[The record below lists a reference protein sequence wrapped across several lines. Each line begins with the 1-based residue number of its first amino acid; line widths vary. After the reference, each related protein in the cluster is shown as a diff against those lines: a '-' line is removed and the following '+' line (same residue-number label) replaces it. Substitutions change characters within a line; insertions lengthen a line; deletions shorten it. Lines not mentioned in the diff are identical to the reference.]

1 MVQSR
6 SFREQRPVGHFC
18 LRASHW
24 SRCALWLGLLTTA
37 LVGAPAMAEDWPAY
51 QHDAARS
58 GITSEQLVFPLA
70 EAWVFQP
77 RFAPQPAWEGPKAQP
92 VEGILELRRY
102 HFDDAFQVA
111 VAEGLV
117 FFGSSS
123 ENKLFCLDAASGSIR
138 WTRLVGGPIR
148 LAPTWADGLVYVAC
162 DDGYAYCF
170 EAKTGQ
176 LRWRFHAAPEERRV
190 LGHGRMISLWP
201 LRGGVL
207 VDKGVAYL
215 TAGIFPGEGI
225 FLYALDAKTGRA
237 IWRNDTCGETPQSGI
252 SPQGYLLASAT
263 TLYAPLGRVSPAAFD
278 RQTGRLKYQTYFGKT
293 VGGSYALLHPTN
305 DAGKSAA
312 AGGSYASVAGEE
324 VYTGTEEL
332 VAYQGQT
339 RDLFATFPGRRIV
352 VAPQVAYLATGTEL
366 VALDRVKYPAISR
379 RLRALRSRRQQLQEV
394 PAARRTEAQRQELES
409 LAAQIQKAQEEAAA
423 TTLWRLS
430 STHCEAM
437 ILAGRTLVAGGAGE
451 VMAVDTATGRPVW
464 RAKVDGVAKGLAV
477 AGGRLVV
484 STDRGPIYGFTPGGP
499 KTPQVVREPAD
510 SEPAT
515 APAAAFVERAA
526 EAILRQSGVRRGYC
540 LVLGVQ
546 RGELAKALARQSELM
561 IYCVAPDDATT
572 DRVRQMLDRAGLYG
586 ARVSADT
593 WPLDRVPYADYF
605 ANLVVS
611 ETALFGGPLPPA
623 GEVLRM
629 LKPEGGVAMLGQPE
643 PDAAARQAG
652 VRPLSAEAL
661 RQWLAAAPASA
672 GYTMEHQGPWVQI
685 RRGAIPGGGQ
695 WTHLYGNPG
704 NTGCGNDR
712 ALRCPLGVLWFGQP
726 GPAQMVNRHARAA
739 GPLAAA
745 GRLFVQGENVV
756 MAYDAYNG
764 LKLWEERI
772 AGAKRENASHDG
784 SNLAADDRSLFVA
797 VGDQC
802 LRLDAQTG
810 KRLAVYDL
818 AGPPSAGKRWGI
830 VATSD
835 GLLLGSRSPRTT
847 VSQAV
852 FAIDLASGK
861 PRWVY
866 QGMAIQHNTVAVAG
880 GRVFLIDAPATAGG
894 AGSAAGASK
903 EKAPADLRTVVA
915 LDLQTGEPLWHI
927 PLDTRDCGGG
937 NLALMSDGRYV
948 VVFGVYLDGHYW
960 KQFFAGEFA
969 PRRVVVLSAQ
979 DGKVLW
985 SKAVGYRVRP
995 VLIGDTLHTEP
1006 WAFDVRTGQP
1016 RLRINPITGTAEP
1029 FQFARPGHHCGLPIG
1044 TANALF
1050 FRSWCLG
1057 YYDLVRDAGTAHF
1070 GAQRP
1075 GCWINF
1081 IPAGGLLLFPEAS
1094 TGCMCPFAN
1103 MCTVAFKPSHRQK
1116 GWSYVSAPG
1125 PMTPV
1130 KRLAVH
1136 FGAPGDRRDADGA
1149 WWFGYPRPSGPLVL
1163 QFTLDTKLLPGGSFV
1178 TRSAAYTPISGTPM
1192 PWLFASYARGL
1203 TRCAIPL
1210 LGKGDGL
1217 SVYTVRLGFADPE
1230 NDRPG
1235 IRVFDI
1241 KLQGRTVLAQFDV
1254 VAAAGGRDKAVF
1266 REFSGIE
1273 VADQLVIELEPKV
1286 SAPSP
1291 EQMPVL
1297 QAIEIVRQKVLRL
1310 GCTVPDL
1317 VVSTMEPRSSAQ
1329 VQVANLRD
1337 GPFEGTAHLSVPE
1350 GFAIQP
1356 AQTPVRLDPNTRTSI
1371 PMELSVHGA
1380 PAPGSYP
1387 LRLRLVRADGTLEAQ
1402 GEGRIEY
1409 LGRRARLVVPPVAD
1423 AHVQKRYPTT
1433 NRGTAGV
1440 LLVDGGDQQMGDADH
1455 AVAYLKFRFEVP
1467 GKVLAVRLRIQ
1478 NAGNPSHDGGRVCL
1492 VTDPWNETELTYAN
1506 RPRCGFEL
1514 ARLGSVTENQVLER
1528 PLRIDLTNSRELSLA
1543 IDPTSTDGVDY
1554 LARESGQA
1562 PQLVIDYQPTP

>member
-215 TAGIFPGEGI
+215 TAGIFPAEGI
-225 FLYALDAKTGRA
+225 FLYALDAKTGRV

-915 LDLQTGEPLWHI
+915 LDLQTSEPLWHI

-1081 IPAGGLLLFPEAS
+1081 IPAGGLLLMPEAS
-1094 TGCMCPFAN
+1094 AGCMCAFPN
-1103 MCTVAFKPSHRQK
+1103 MCSVAFQPVQRDKAFTYFSLF
-1116 GWSYVSAPG
+1116 G
-1125 PMTPV
+1125 PTTPV
-1130 KRLAVH
+1130 QRLGLN
-1136 FGAPGDRRDADGA
+1136 FGAAGDRKDDSGQLWLA
-1149 WWFGYPRPSGPLVL
+1149 YPRPSGSLVL
-1163 QFTLDTKLLPGGSFV
+1163 PLPVSVTFLPGGTYVQRNS
-1178 TRSAAYTPISGTPM
+1178 AYTPIAGDPRA
-1192 PWLFASYARGL
+1192 WLFASAARGI
-1203 TRCAIPL
+1203 RQCSIPL
-1210 LGKGDGL
+1210 LGPGDGAAK
-1217 SVYTVRLGFADPE
+1217 YRIRLAFSDPD
-1230 NDRPG
+1230 NDKPG
-1235 IRVFDI
+1235 RRVFDV
-1241 KLQGRTVLAQFDV
+1241 KVQGQTALENLDV
-1254 VAAAGGRDKAVF
+1254 VGQSGASDRGFWREITGVVVRDRLVL
-1266 REFSGIE
+1266 EFIPKSPKP
-1273 VADQLVIELEPKV
+1273 EPEE
-1286 SAPSP
+1286 API
-1291 EQMPVL
+1291 L
-1297 QAIEIVRQKVLRL
+1297 QAIEIQRQEVLEL
-1310 GCTVPDL
+1310 GCSLPAL
-1317 VVSTMEPRSSAQ
+1317 VLTSLEPKQQASLELSNQRSEA
-1329 VQVANLRD
+1329 
-1337 GPFEGTAHLSVPE
+1337 FEGTLEVAGPAGIALSAGATQVRLEPD
-1350 GFAIQP
+1350 GRLRIPLQAALAGQP
-1356 AQTPVRLDPNTRTSI
+1356 AVGEHT
-1371 PMELSVHGA
+1371 
-1380 PAPGSYP
+1380 Y
-1387 LRLRLVRADGTLEAQ
+1387 RLRLVARNGAVALERT
-1402 GEGRIEY
+1402 GKVEY
-1409 LGRRARLVVPPVAD
+1409 LGRRGRTVLRPVED
-1423 AHVQKRYPTT
+1423 ASATRRYPTQNKGSAT
-1433 NRGTAGV
+1433 E
-1440 LLVDGGDQQMGDADH
+1440 LLVDGGDRKMGDTDH
-1455 AVAYLKFRFEVP
+1455 AVAYLKFRLDLP
-1467 GKVLAVRLRIQ
+1467 GKPVAARLRLF
-1478 NAGNPSHDGGRVCL
+1478 NAGNPSGSAGRVCL
-1492 VTDPWNETELTYAN
+1492 VEGPWSEKTLTYTN
-1506 RPRCGFEL
+1506 RPKIGSEL
-1514 ARLGSVTENQVLER
+1514 AVLGNVAER
-1528 PLRIDLTNSRELSLA
+1528 QAVEKPIPVEALRQGELSLA

-1554 LARESGQA
+1554 FSREGQN
-1562 PQLVIDYQPTP
+1562 PPELIVEYELP